1 MKTILFILIALGFSS
16 CHVERQGRVDLRS
29 VLYENYRQTEPGR
42 TQGVTVTK
50 FAHIGEIEADDRMY
64 YVVDLRTV
72 IEGMMSPRGNNYIAL
87 FDADGRLAETIRYTL
102 AFPLW
107 CQGSRVYLWGA
118 EGQEGAFG
126 NAWDFEDGIENGKR
140 KLIEIPAYGSW
151 RSEETLEK

>member
-1 MKTILFILIALGFSS
+1 MKTALFILIAFCMSA

-29 VLYENYRQTEPGR
+29 ALYENYRQTEQGR
-42 TQGVTVTK
+42 AQGVKVTK
-50 FAHIGEIEADDRMY
+50 FAHIGEIKADGRTY
-64 YVVDLRTV
+64 YVADLRTV

-87 FDADGRLAETIRYTL
+87 FDADGRLAEMIRYTL

-126 NAWDFEDGIENGKR
+126 NAWDFEDGIEQGKR
-140 KLIEIPAYGSW
+140 RLIEIPVYGSW
-151 RSEETLEK
+151 RSEETLKK